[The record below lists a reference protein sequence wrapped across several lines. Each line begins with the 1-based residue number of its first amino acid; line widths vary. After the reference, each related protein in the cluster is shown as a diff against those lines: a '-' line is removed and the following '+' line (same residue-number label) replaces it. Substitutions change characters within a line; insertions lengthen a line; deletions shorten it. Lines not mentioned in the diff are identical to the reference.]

1 VYFARSRH
9 DGQDG
14 TETRVVVGT
23 APDGPWIDVRTAERL
38 RLERSGATAAAA
50 LRLAA
55 ALVPGSLSTAIAAGP
70 VFLEAAHAALDDPT
84 GDAALDGPTRL
95 VNALDPSGYRDS
107 MIFEGHFSFGYRLQ
121 GLPVPEVMYE
131 IPVAYLGN
139 PDSFIGPGD
148 EVPWPHYTRRMD
160 YELELG
166 VVVGAGGSDLTPE
179 RAAGHIFGFTILNDF
194 SARDIQMQEMAGR
207 LGPCKG
213 KHFACAAGPV
223 VATPDELDWRGGLR
237 MQARVNGETLC
248 DATSAEAVWSVEE
261 LVAWAS
267 QGERLVPGWLLGSG
281 TCNGGSTIE
290 IDRELAPG
298 DEIELEIEG
307 LGILANRLGTP
318 ARNGWMPQHRHP
330 TTAD

>member
-1 VYFARSRH
+1 MYFARSRH
-9 DGQDG
+9 DGPDG

-23 APDGPWIDVRTAERL
+23 APDGPWLDLRAAERR
-38 RLERSGATAAAA
+38 RLERSGATASAS
-50 LRLAA
+50 LRLAT
-55 ALVPGSLSTAIAAGP
+55 ALVPGSLSAAIAAGP
-70 VFLEAAHAALDDPT
+70 ALLEAAQAALEDTT
-84 GDAALDGPTRL
+84 GDIGPTESPRL

-107 MIFEGHFSFGYRLQ
+107 MIFEEHFSFGYRLQ

-131 IPVAYLGN
+131 LPVAYLGN

-148 EVPWPHYTRRMD
+148 EVPWPHYTKRMD

-166 VVVGAGGSDLTPE
+166 IVVGLAGSDLTSDQ
-179 RAAGHIFGFTILNDF
+179 AVKHIFGFTILNDF
-194 SARDIQMQEMAGR
+194 SARDIQMQEMTGR

-248 DATSAEAVWSVEE
+248 DANSADAIWSFDE

-267 QGERLVPGWLLGSG
+267 QGERIEPGWLIGSG

-290 IDRELAPG
+290 IGRELEPG
-298 DEIELEIEG
+298 DEIELEIQS
-307 LGILANRLGTP
+307 LGILPNRLGTP
-318 ARNGWMPQHRHP
+318 VAGGWMPPPRER
-330 TTAD
+330 